1 MGTRKKNGSMLDY
14 AIGVLMITILLLAT
28 FLLPQLY
35 SVIVDSKDL
44 NRIHVVERENFYF
57 ANPVEMT
64 VGEKVQKMMEALS
77 GRGTLQRTLYLSG
90 SEISGELLQRV
101 REALEFAAQYK
112 LIPDVS
118 AYDLEHNVVTAE
130 YYSISDGVT
139 ENVENAFWNLRF
151 TDSET
156 FDLTIRID
164 ANEYV
169 IYQMELYCAEALEYN
184 TQLMS
189 DDKEVTAFLNRQF
202 MDGCN
207 EYFEVEGY
215 EAMTDSAYGEMVL
228 MLGYERGEYAVYRG
242 PCTSSLLGSEGIRWG
257 FVPMTVALER
267 GNAIREW
274 GYQGIEKYFLDTYG
288 IEVYE
293 EGQTE

>member
-1 MGTRKKNGSMLDY
+1 METKKKNGGMLDY

-35 SVIVDSKDL
+35 SVVVDNKDL
-44 NRIHVVERENFYF
+44 NRIHVVERESFSF
-57 ANPVEMT
+57 TNPVEMT
-64 VGEKVQKMMEALS
+64 VGEKVQRMMAALS
-77 GRGTLQRTLYLSG
+77 GKGTLQRTLYLSG
-90 SEISGELLQRV
+90 SEISGELLQRI
-101 REALEFAAQYK
+101 RDALEFAAQYK

-130 YYSISDGVT
+130 YYSISDST
-139 ENVENAFWNLRF
+139 AENVDNAFWNLRF

-156 FDLTIRID
+156 FDLTIRVD

-169 IYQMELYCAEALEYN
+169 IYQVELYCAEALEYN

-189 DDKEVTAFLNRQF
+189 DDKEVIEFLNRQF
-202 MDGCN
+202 MDGCE

-215 EAMTDSAYGEMVL
+215 DAMTDTAYGEMVL

-267 GNAIREW
+267 DNALREW
-274 GYQGIEKYFLDTYG
+274 GYQGIVTYFLDRYG

-293 EGQTE
+293 ERQTE

>member
-1 MGTRKKNGSMLDY
+1 MKTKKKNGGMLDY

-44 NRIHVVERENFYF
+44 NRIHVVERESFYF

-101 REALEFAAQYK
+101 REALGFAAKYK

-130 YYSISDGVT
+130 YYAISNGAT

-164 ANEYV
+164 AKEYV

-189 DDKEVTAFLNRQF
+189 DDKEVVEFLNGQF

-215 EAMTDSAYGEMVL
+215 EAMTDVAYGEMIL

-242 PCTSSLLGSEGIRWG
+242 PCTSSLLSSEGIRWG

-274 GYQGIEKYFLDTYG
+274 GYRGIETYFLDMYG
-288 IEVYE
+288 VEVYE
-293 EGQTE
+293 DSQTE

>member
-1 MGTRKKNGSMLDY
+1 MKTKRKNGGMLDY
-14 AIGVLMITILLLAT
+14 AIGVLMIAILLLTT
-28 FLLPQLY
+28 FLLPQFY
-35 SVIVDSKDL
+35 SVLVDNKDL
-44 NRIHVVERENFYF
+44 NRIHVVERESFYF

-64 VGEKVQKMMEALS
+64 VGEKVQRMMAALS
-77 GRGTLQRTLYLSG
+77 GHGTLQRTLYLSG

-130 YYSISDGVT
+130 YYSISDGT
-139 ENVENAFWNLRF
+139 AENVENAFWNLRF

-156 FDLTIRID
+156 FDLTLRID

-169 IYQMELYCAEALEYN
+169 IYQMELYCAESLEYN

-189 DDKEVTAFLNRQF
+189 DDREVTEFLNRQF

-215 EAMTDSAYGEMVL
+215 EAVTDIAYGEMVL
-228 MLGYERGEYAVYRG
+228 ILGYERGEYAVYRSS
-242 PCTSSLLGSEGIRWG
+242 CTSSLLGSEGIRWG

-274 GYQGIEKYFLDTYG
+274 GYQGIEAYFLDMYG

-293 EGQTE
+293 DRQTE